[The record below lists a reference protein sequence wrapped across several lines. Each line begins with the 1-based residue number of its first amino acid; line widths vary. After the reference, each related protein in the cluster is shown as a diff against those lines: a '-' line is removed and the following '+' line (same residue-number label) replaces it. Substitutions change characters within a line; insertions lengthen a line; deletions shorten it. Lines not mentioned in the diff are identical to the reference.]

1 MRRLIAPF
9 ALGFA
14 LFYLILRPVARWLL
28 FSAHASDSVYLL
40 AVSSLMFLASFSVS
54 LFVARGSQLGWG
66 RAVVAALASTAML
79 AALVA
84 AAVVAMSWIAENAQA
99 FWLYADPAGLVMML
113 ALSAALVAVTLGV
126 IRVGR
131 PRRAPTP

>member
-1 MRRLIAPF
+1 MRGLLAPF

-14 LFYLILRPVARWLL
+14 MFYLILRPIARWLL

-40 AVSSLMFLASFSVS
+40 VVSTLMLLASVSAS
-54 LFVARGSQLGWG
+54 LFVARGSRLGWG
-66 RAVVAALASTAML
+66 RAIVAALASTAAL

-84 AAVVAMSWIAENAQA
+84 AAAVAMSWISEDAQA
-99 FWLYADPAGLVMML
+99 FWLYSDPAGLVLML

-126 IRVGR
+126 IRIGR
-131 PRRAPTP
+131 PRRVPTP